1 MPNVAVRKP
10 NVPPSAE
17 TMQIRASES
26 VILSIKTAEVTDR
39 TRARR
44 EAMISEEK
52 YFLLVL
58 ENIFLLSFVTLGY
71 SYETS
76 IKDSYF
82 YRLKYLG

>member
-1 MPNVAVRKP
+1 MHDVPARKP
-10 NVPPSAE
+10 RVPPSAE

-26 VILSIKTAEVTDR
+26 VILSIKTAKVTDR

-58 ENIFLLSFVTLGY
+58 ENIFLLSFVTLRY
-71 SYETS
+71 SCKS
-76 IKDSYF
+76 QCKDSYL
-82 YRLKYLG
+82 Y